1 MNSGLINKLLDEES
15 AGKKLGFGDLLN
27 QNGGSKTLISV
38 DGKVSV
44 YFEKRIGDDVRFICR
59 IVRKGMAEVTKKSK
73 SLNLIVAEIRKY
85 FPTFPDFEEPKPMPF
100 IPEGID
106 INVLYRLEYFAKS
119 NNVTSQELCDWLSV
133 HYVAPAKFSGTP
145 IKEFMEVY
153 KRSCLNRGLK
163 PASLRNTVFQ
173 FGEYCRYWKITA
185 PSDISTKNL
194 EAFYLHK
201 KHGGLEYKKR
211 INPVLNFM
219 VKHKYLAK
227 NPNDEAEIT
236 ILPKPRSDSNFI
248 LRLDAAYALMR
259 YAETEQDPCVM
270 AVFAL
275 MMFAGVRPLEVNY
288 SKYGKKYSDLTKGRH
303 DTESLRWKDIDEEYR
318 AVTIRGEV
326 SKNCRSNT
334 TITGLPDNFWEWIK
348 AVPESVRKANGGNNR
363 IGFSSAVLQK
373 FRKKAAA
380 FLAKYLSGNSH
391 RDENLKKTYKLKP
404 DIMRHSFC
412 TYGSHYSKIG
422 PHNVLKIARHSAKI
436 DQKHYQGVVILEEEA
451 EKYFNI
457 YPSTY
462 KGENAYRPP
471 LESQESVLAEK
482 ITQDILND
490 PKISATEITDMNC
503 DLSDEELA
511 REFTITA

>member
-119 NNVTSQELCDWLSV
+119 NNVTSQELCDWLLVNYIS
-133 HYVAPAKFSGTP
+133 PAKFSGTP

-227 NPNDEAEIT
+227 NPNDEAQIS
-236 ILPKPRSDSNFI
+236 IFPKPRSDSAFI

-259 YAETEQDPCVM
+259 YAETEEDPCVM

-275 MMFAGVRPLEVNY
+275 MLFAGLRPMEVNY
-288 SKYGKKYSDLTKGRH
+288 SKYGKKYSDLIKYGSA
-303 DTESLRWKDIDEEYR
+303 TESLRWRDIDDEYR
-318 AVTIRGEV
+318 TVTIRWNV
-326 SKNCRSNT
+326 AKNCRTDT
-334 TITGLPDNFWEWIK
+334 TITGLPDNFWAWIK
-348 AVPESVRKANGGNNR
+348 AVPEKVRKANGGNNR
-363 IGFSSAVLQK
+363 IGFSRAVLQK
-373 FRKKAAA
+373 YRKKAAA
-380 FLAKYLSGNSH
+380 FLAKYLSGDSK
-391 RDENLKKTYKLKP
+391 REKTLKKTCELTP
-404 DIMRHSFC
+404 DVMRHSFC

-422 PHNVLKIARHSAKI
+422 SHNVLKIARHSVKI
-436 DQKHYQGVVILEEEA
+436 DQRHYQGVVILEEEA

-457 YPSTY
+457 YPSDY
-462 KGENAYRPP
+462 AGENAYRPP
-471 LESQESVLAEK
+471 LESQEAVLAEK